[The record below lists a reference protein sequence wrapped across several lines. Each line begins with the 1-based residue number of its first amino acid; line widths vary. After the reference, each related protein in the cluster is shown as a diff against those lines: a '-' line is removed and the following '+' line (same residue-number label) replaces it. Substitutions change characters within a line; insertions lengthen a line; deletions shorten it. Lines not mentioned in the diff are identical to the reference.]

1 MKNKPQVI
9 LDLERKLNKKNII
22 HRLDEDGE
30 IISLN
35 LNKILFTD
43 LSIIDYEI
51 ENLSQLKFLSLRNN
65 AIEFIDGL
73 FKLTNLESLDL
84 SDNQIENI
92 NGLSTLINLKN
103 LDLSNNKIS
112 NILTL
117 SNLINLKDLDL
128 SNNKIEY
135 IPPKLFEKTR
145 IQNLNLERNQLKNIE
160 FIKPLKN
167 LKSLDI
173 SANQINNID
182 EIISIRDP
190 KFLDFTYNNIS
201 NLSICVL
208 KNSKF
213 KNLSYEKNLSYSAL
227 NLFGN
232 PLDESLL
239 KKIGELNGEIFDD
252 LKIADRILLLKYLE
266 SNEKGTIKIE
276 EAKMVLLGEPRAGKT
291 TLQKYLMGLEVVE
304 NEPSTPDIQ
313 ISAWKPFVKDISRED
328 RKNIKINLWDFG
340 GQEIQYSLHKLFMTT
355 DTLYIIVLDS
365 TKDQSPQKY
374 LEFLENYAPNAPFI
388 IINNYGDAPTSNTFK
403 IDENYLRE
411 TYNGRNEKLPVLKK
425 IFHRVSVLK
434 AAKNDPSWRKIM
446 NEVEET
452 IKTELLQ
459 LENLNKEFPTEYL
472 NVKQA
477 VEAEYTKPDK
487 HYITMSYYRERCRE
501 LQITDEEDLR
511 IAILLYLNQIGVL
524 RYFKDSPITDRHI
537 LNPKWLID
545 GAYSLIIDEE
555 TQLNQGVLGKDQALR
570 ILKKSNKFKFF
581 DDEAVFIFKTMNFYG
596 LLHYEEKEDK
606 IYIPIRFGSNQP
618 IALHEFYEQGQH
630 FVFEFKGDI
639 PEDVMPTLI
648 VRHFSEVRNRHY
660 WSKGAVFTNGE
671 VRILAKHEDRSIHF
685 YIIGKYHQTY
695 FGILRNALIKTLNL
709 LPGLLYDEM
718 VDFEFEGKKIRAKYE
733 DLIIVLNEN
742 WGDYRNYATKTKIDV
757 NQIIQILG
765 GYFSIRQI
773 EQITNVTNNNFYG
786 DFNDNRYQQITIIQ
800 ELNSLVQVVQNADD
814 RKALVEIN
822 SEIKILN
829 ETKEVKKKESLGK
842 NLLSKIKQL
851 STDSFDDVVKD
862 KLKELFPK
870 IVEKGIDWIEKVDLD
885 GIMQIFGGI

>member
-1 MKNKPQVI
+1 MSYKPQII
-9 LDLERKLNKKNII
+9 LELRERLKKKRNL
-22 HRLDEDGE
+22 HYQLDNNGE
-30 IISLN
+30 IVSLN
-35 LNKILFTD
+35 LSNEDIFD
-43 LSIIDYEI
+43 LSSI
-51 ENLSQLKFLSLRNN
+51 ED
-65 AIEFIDGL
+65 IDGHL
-73 FKLTNLESLDL
+73 YPLRRLTLSNTKNIDFSLLSTLTNLEILILDNCEIENISALSNLTKLRELDL
-84 SDNQIENI
+84 SFNKIKNI
-92 NGLSTLINLKN
+92 QSDFFEKFTNLRTLSLKNNFIKDIDFLTPLYNLAGLYLSKNDIDKIDIIANLDNLKIV
-103 LDLSNNKIS
+103 DLRHNKIPS
-112 NILTL
+112 
-117 SNLINLKDLDL
+117 
-128 SNNKIEY
+128 
-135 IPPKLFEKTR
+135 
-145 IQNLNLERNQLKNIE
+145 
-160 FIKPLKN
+160 
-167 LKSLDI
+167 I
-173 SANQINNID
+173 SIYFLRRS
-182 EIISIRDP
+182 IIS
-190 KFLDFTYNNIS
+190 KIS
-201 NLSICVL
+201 YENDDS
-208 KNSKF
+208 KNSI
-213 KNLSYEKNLSYSAL
+213 

-232 PLDESLL
+232 PLPVSLIN
-239 KKIGELNGEIFDD
+239 KFGELNGEIFDD
-252 LKIADRILLLKYLE
+252 YKIADRILLLKYLE
-266 SNEKGTIKIE
+266 ANEKGTIKIE

-291 TLQKYLMGLEVVE
+291 TLQKYLMGLPINE
-304 NEPSTPDIQ
+304 NEESTPDIQ
-313 ISAWKPFVKDISRED
+313 ISAWKPFEMDIPREN

-374 LEFLENYAPNAPFI
+374 LEFLENYAPKAPFI

-411 TYNGRNEKLPVLKK
+411 TYNGKNEKLPVLKK
-425 IFHRVSVLK
+425 IFNRVSVLK

-501 LQITDEEDLR
+501 LQITDDEDLR

-555 TQLNQGVLGKDQALR
+555 TQLNQGVLSKEQALR

-639 PEDVMPTLI
+639 PEDVLPTLI
-648 VRHFSEVRNRHY
+648 VRHFSEIRNRHY
-660 WSKGAVFTNGE
+660 WSKGAVFTSGE
-671 VRILAKHEDRSIHF
+671 VRILAKIEDRSIHF

-695 FGILRNALIKTLNL
+695 FGVLRNTLIKTLDL
-709 LPGLLYDEM
+709 LPGLLYDET

-733 DLIIVLNEN
+733 DLIMVLNEN
-742 WGDYRNYATKTKIDV
+742 WGDYRDYATKTKIDV
-757 NQIIQILG
+757 NQIIRILG
-765 GYFSIRQI
+765 GYFSSKQI

-786 DFNDNRYQQITIIQ
+786 TFNDNRYQQITIIQ
-800 ELNSLVQVVQNADD
+800 ELNSLVQASQNVDD
-814 RKALVEIN
+814 KKALEAIRYEIQLLN
-822 SEIKILN
+822 QTSEPEKQ
-829 ETKEVKKKESLGK
+829 ESLGK
-842 NLLSKIKQL
+842 KLLGKIKQL
-851 STDSFDDVVKD
+851 STDTADDVIKE
-862 KLKELFPK
+862 KLKELFPTVLK
-870 IVEKGIDWIEKVDLD
+870 SGIEFIKNIDLD
-885 GIMQIFGGI
+885 GIMQIFG